1 MTSSNPVV
9 DLAQKSVTHGG
20 RTFIMRP
27 LAEDSF
33 TIMEAGVPVGRAV
46 YTFGAANAVAES
58 ATATEDF
65 LWEVSEA
72 WFAALDGATG

>member
-1 MTSSNPVV
+1 MSTPTPVV
-9 DLAQKSVTHGG
+9 NLDQKSVTHGG

-46 YTFGAANAVAES
+46 YTFGAANAVPEGDTVS
-58 ATATEDF
+58 EDF
-65 LWEVSEA
+65 LYEVAEA
-72 WFAALDGATG
+72 WFAAVDNGQ

>member
-1 MTSSNPVV
+1 MTASNPVV
-9 DLAQKSVTHGG
+9 DLDQKSVTHGG

-58 ATATEDF
+58 SSVTEDF
-65 LWEVSEA
+65 LCEVSEA
-72 WFAALDGATG
+72 WFAALDG